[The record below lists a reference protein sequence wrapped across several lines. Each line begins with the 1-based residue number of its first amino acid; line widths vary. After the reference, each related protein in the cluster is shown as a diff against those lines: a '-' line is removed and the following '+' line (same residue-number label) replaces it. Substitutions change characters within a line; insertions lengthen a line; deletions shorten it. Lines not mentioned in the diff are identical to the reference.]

1 MKGQVIKMNHDE
13 MVARQVLILARQI
26 KRRRN
31 QHLRT
36 VGLTTT
42 RMHWLFT
49 DQPGRTVTAFKTYQ
63 EITHQTARMIVQRL
77 QTRGYVQL
85 VSVQRMRVPLGVVT
99 PSGWATRAARQHGWQ
114 TRQMFAHLDAEQQQV
129 FLDLLRQV
137 NQNLESDENWWRRVY
152 IRRMYVGGCFF
163 F

>member
-1 MKGQVIKMNHDE
+1 MNHDE

-36 VGLTTT
+36 VGLTTEQADALT
-42 RMHWLFT
+42 FFT
-49 DQPGRTVTAFKTYQ
+49 DQPGRTVTALKTYQ

-85 VSVQRMRVPLGVVT
+85 VVSPTDARAKQVVVT
-99 PSGWATRAARQHGWQ
+99 PSGRAKREQLRQHGWQ
-114 TRQMFAHLDAEQQQV
+114 TSAQMFAHLDAEQQQV

-137 NQNLESDENWWRRVY
+137 NQNLESDEN
-152 IRRMYVGGCFF
+152 
-163 F
+163 

>member
-1 MKGQVIKMNHDE
+1 MNHDE

-36 VGLTTT
+36 MGLTTEQADALT
-42 RMHWLFT
+42 FFT

-63 EITHQTARMIVQRL
+63 EITHQTARMIVQRM

-85 VSVQRMRVPLGVVT
+85 VVSPTDARAKQVVVT
-99 PSGWATRAARQHGWQ
+99 PSGRAKREQLRQHGWQ
-114 TRQMFAHLDAEQQQV
+114 TSVQMFAHLDAEQQQV

-137 NQNLESDENWWRRVY
+137 NQNLESDEN
-152 IRRMYVGGCFF
+152 
-163 F
+163 

>member
-1 MKGQVIKMNHDE
+1 MNHDE
-13 MVARQVLILARQI
+13 MVARQVLVLARQI

-36 VGLTTT
+36 VGLTTEQADALT
-42 RMHWLFT
+42 FFT

-85 VSVQRMRVPLGVVT
+85 VVSPTDARAKQVVVT
-99 PSGWATRAARQHGWQ
+99 PSGRAKREQLRQHGWQ
-114 TRQMFAHLDAEQQQV
+114 TSARMFAHFDADQQQL

-137 NQNLESDENWWRRVY
+137 NQNLESDEN
-152 IRRMYVGGCFF
+152 
-163 F
+163 

>member
-1 MKGQVIKMNHDE
+1 MNHDE

-36 VGLTTT
+36 VGLTTEQADALT
-42 RMHWLFT
+42 FFT

-85 VSVQRMRVPLGVVT
+85 VVSPTDARAKQVVVT
-99 PSGWATRAARQHGWQ
+99 PRGRAKREQLRQHGWQ
-114 TRQMFAHLDAEQQQV
+114 TSAQMFAHLDAEQQQV

-137 NQNLESDENWWRRVY
+137 NQNLESDEN
-152 IRRMYVGGCFF
+152 
-163 F
+163 

>member
-36 VGLTTT
+36 VGLTTEQADALT
-42 RMHWLFT
+42 FFT

-77 QTRGYVQL
+77 QTRGYVKL
-85 VSVQRMRVPLGVVT
+85 VVSTTDARAKQVVVT
-99 PSGWATRAARQHGWQ
+99 PSGRAKREQLRQHGWQ
-114 TRQMFAHLDAEQQQV
+114 TSAQMFAHLDAEQQQV

-137 NQNLESDENWWRRVY
+137 NQNLESDEN
-152 IRRMYVGGCFF
+152 
-163 F
+163 

>member
-1 MKGQVIKMNHDE
+1 MNHDE

-36 VGLTTT
+36 VGLTTEQADALT
-42 RMHWLFT
+42 FFT

-85 VSVQRMRVPLGVVT
+85 VVSPTDARAKQVVVT
-99 PSGWATRAARQHGWQ
+99 PSGRAKREQLRQHGWQ
-114 TRQMFAHLDAEQQQV
+114 TSARMFAHLDADQQQL

-137 NQNLESDENWWRRVY
+137 NQNLESDEN
-152 IRRMYVGGCFF
+152 
-163 F
+163 

>member
-1 MKGQVIKMNHDE
+1 MNHDE

-36 VGLTTT
+36 VGLTTEQADALT
-42 RMHWLFT
+42 FFT

-85 VSVQRMRVPLGVVT
+85 VVSPTDARAKQVVVT
-99 PSGWATRAARQHGWQ
+99 PSGRAKREQLRQHGWQ
-114 TRQMFAHLDAEQQQV
+114 TSAQMFAHFDAEQQQV

-137 NQNLESDENWWRRVY
+137 NQNLESDEN
-152 IRRMYVGGCFF
+152 
-163 F
+163 

>member
-36 VGLTTT
+36 VWLTTEQADALT
-42 RMHWLFT
+42 FFT

-85 VSVQRMRVPLGVVT
+85 VVSPTDARAKQVVVT
-99 PSGWATRAARQHGWQ
+99 PSGRAKREQLRQHGWQ
-114 TRQMFAHLDAEQQQV
+114 TSAQMFAHLDAEQQQV

-137 NQNLESDENWWRRVY
+137 NQNLESDEN
-152 IRRMYVGGCFF
+152 
-163 F
+163 

>member
-1 MKGQVIKMNHDE
+1 MIKMNHDE
-13 MVARQVLILARQI
+13 MLARQVLILARQI

-36 VGLTTT
+36 VGLTTEQADALT
-42 RMHWLFT
+42 FFT

-85 VSVQRMRVPLGVVT
+85 VVSPTDARAKQVVVT
-99 PSGWATRAARQHGWQ
+99 PSGRAKREQLRQHGWQ
-114 TRQMFAHLDAEQQQV
+114 TSAQMFAHLDAEQQQV

-137 NQNLESDENWWRRVY
+137 NQNLESDEN
-152 IRRMYVGGCFF
+152 
-163 F
+163 

>member
-1 MKGQVIKMNHDE
+1 MNHDE

-36 VGLTTT
+36 MGLTTEQADALT
-42 RMHWLFT
+42 FFT

-85 VSVQRMRVPLGVVT
+85 VVSPTDARAKQVVVT
-99 PSGWATRAARQHGWQ
+99 PSGRAKREQLRQHGWQ
-114 TRQMFAHLDAEQQQV
+114 TSAQMFAHLDAEQQQV

-137 NQNLESDENWWRRVY
+137 NQNLESDEN
-152 IRRMYVGGCFF
+152 
-163 F
+163 

>member
-1 MKGQVIKMNHDE
+1 MNHDE

-36 VGLTTT
+36 VGLTTQQADALT
-42 RMHWLFT
+42 FFT

-77 QTRGYVQL
+77 QMRGYVQL
-85 VSVQRMRVPLGVVT
+85 VVSPTDARAKQVVVT
-99 PSGWATRAARQHGWQ
+99 PSGRAKREQLRQHGWQ
-114 TRQMFAHLDAEQQQV
+114 TSAQMFALLDAEQQQV

-137 NQNLESDENWWRRVY
+137 NQNLESDEN
-152 IRRMYVGGCFF
+152 
-163 F
+163 

>member
-1 MKGQVIKMNHDE
+1 MKGQGIKRNHDE
-13 MVARQVLILARQI
+13 MGARQVLILARQI

-36 VGLTTT
+36 VGLTTQQADALT
-42 RMHWLFT
+42 FFT

-85 VSVQRMRVPLGVVT
+85 VVSPTDARAKQVVVT
-99 PSGWATRAARQHGWQ
+99 PSGRAKREQLRQHGWQ
-114 TRQMFAHLDAEQQQV
+114 TSAQMFAHLDAEQQQV

-137 NQNLESDENWWRRVY
+137 NQNLESDEN
-152 IRRMYVGGCFF
+152 
-163 F
+163 

>member
-1 MKGQVIKMNHDE
+1 MNHDK

-36 VGLTTT
+36 VGLTTEQADALT
-42 RMHWLFT
+42 FFT

-85 VSVQRMRVPLGVVT
+85 VVSPTDARAKQVVVT
-99 PSGWATRAARQHGWQ
+99 PSGRAKREQLRQHGWQ
-114 TRQMFAHLDAEQQQV
+114 TSAQMFAHLDAEQQQV

-137 NQNLESDENWWRRVY
+137 NQNLESDEN
-152 IRRMYVGGCFF
+152 
-163 F
+163 

>member
-1 MKGQVIKMNHDE
+1 MIKMNHDE

-36 VGLTTT
+36 VGLTTEQADALT
-42 RMHWLFT
+42 FFT

-85 VSVQRMRVPLGVVT
+85 VVSTTDARAKQVVVT
-99 PSGWATRAARQHGWQ
+99 PSGRAKREQLRQHGWQ
-114 TRQMFAHLDAEQQQV
+114 TSAQMFAHLDAEQQQV

-137 NQNLESDENWWRRVY
+137 NQNLESDEN
-152 IRRMYVGGCFF
+152 
-163 F
+163 

>member
-1 MKGQVIKMNHDE
+1 MNHDE

-36 VGLTTT
+36 VGLTTEQAGALT
-42 RMHWLFT
+42 FFT

-85 VSVQRMRVPLGVVT
+85 VVSPTDARAKQVVVT
-99 PSGWATRAARQHGWQ
+99 PSGRAKREQLRQHGWQ
-114 TRQMFAHLDAEQQQV
+114 TSAQMFAHLDAEQQQV

-137 NQNLESDENWWRRVY
+137 NQNLESDEN
-152 IRRMYVGGCFF
+152 
-163 F
+163 

>member
-13 MVARQVLILARQI
+13 MVARQVLVLARQI

-36 VGLTTT
+36 VGLTTEQADALT
-42 RMHWLFT
+42 FFT

-77 QTRGYVQL
+77 QTRRYVQL
-85 VSVQRMRVPLGVVT
+85 VVSPTDARAKQVVVT
-99 PSGWATRAARQHGWQ
+99 PSGRAKREQLRQHGWQ
-114 TRQMFAHLDAEQQQV
+114 TSARMFAHLDADQQQL

-137 NQNLESDENWWRRVY
+137 NQNLESDEN
-152 IRRMYVGGCFF
+152 
-163 F
+163 

>member
-1 MKGQVIKMNHDE
+1 MIKMNHDE

-36 VGLTTT
+36 VGLTTEQADALT
-42 RMHWLFT
+42 FFT

-85 VSVQRMRVPLGVVT
+85 VVSTTDARAKQVVVT
-99 PSGWATRAARQHGWQ
+99 PSGRAKCEQLRQHGWQ
-114 TRQMFAHLDAEQQQV
+114 TSAQMFAHLDAEQQQV

-137 NQNLESDENWWRRVY
+137 NQNLESDEN
-152 IRRMYVGGCFF
+152 
-163 F
+163 

>member
-1 MKGQVIKMNHDE
+1 MIKMNHDE

-36 VGLTTT
+36 VGLTTEQADALT
-42 RMHWLFT
+42 FFT

-85 VSVQRMRVPLGVVT
+85 VVSPTDARAKQVVVT
-99 PSGWATRAARQHGWQ
+99 PSGRAKREQLRQHGWQ
-114 TRQMFAHLDAEQQQV
+114 TSAQMFAHLDAEQQQV

-137 NQNLESDENWWRRVY
+137 SQNLESDEN
-152 IRRMYVGGCFF
+152 
-163 F
+163 

>member
-1 MKGQVIKMNHDE
+1 MNHDE

-36 VGLTTT
+36 VGLTTEQADALT
-42 RMHWLFT
+42 FFT

-85 VSVQRMRVPLGVVT
+85 VVSPTDARAKQVVVT
-99 PSGWATRAARQHGWQ
+99 QSGRAKREQLRQHGWQ
-114 TRQMFAHLDAEQQQV
+114 TSAQMFAHLDATQQQV

-137 NQNLESDENWWRRVY
+137 NQNLESDEN
-152 IRRMYVGGCFF
+152 
-163 F
+163 

>member
-36 VGLTTT
+36 VGLTTEQADALT
-42 RMHWLFT
+42 FFT

-85 VSVQRMRVPLGVVT
+85 VFSPTDARAKQVVVT
-99 PSGWATRAARQHGWQ
+99 PSGRAKREQLRQHGWQ
-114 TRQMFAHLDAEQQQV
+114 TSAQMFAHLDAEQQQV

-137 NQNLESDENWWRRVY
+137 NQNLESDEN
-152 IRRMYVGGCFF
+152 
-163 F
+163 

>member
-1 MKGQVIKMNHDE
+1 MNHDE

-36 VGLTTT
+36 VGLTTEQADALT
-42 RMHWLFT
+42 FFT

-85 VSVQRMRVPLGVVT
+85 VVSPTDARAKQVVVT
-99 PSGWATRAARQHGWQ
+99 PSGRAKREQLRQHGWQ
-114 TRQMFAHLDAEQQQV
+114 TSAQMFAHLDAEQQQV

-137 NQNLESDENWWRRVY
+137 SQNLESDEN
-152 IRRMYVGGCFF
+152 
-163 F
+163 

>member
-1 MKGQVIKMNHDE
+1 MIKMNHDE

-36 VGLTTT
+36 VGLTTEQADALT
-42 RMHWLFT
+42 FFT
-49 DQPGRTVTAFKTYQ
+49 DQQGRTVTAFKTYQ

-85 VSVQRMRVPLGVVT
+85 VVSPTDARAKQVVVT
-99 PSGWATRAARQHGWQ
+99 PSGRAKREQLRQHGWQ
-114 TRQMFAHLDAEQQQV
+114 TSAQMFAHLDAEQQQV

-137 NQNLESDENWWRRVY
+137 NQNLESDEN
-152 IRRMYVGGCFF
+152 
-163 F
+163 

>member
-36 VGLTTT
+36 VGLTTEQADALT
-42 RMHWLFT
+42 FFT

-85 VSVQRMRVPLGVVT
+85 VVSPTDARAKQVVVT
-99 PSGWATRAARQHGWQ
+99 PSGRAKREQLRQHGWQ
-114 TRQMFAHLDAEQQQV
+114 TSAQMFAHLDAEQQQG

-137 NQNLESDENWWRRVY
+137 NQNLESDEN
-152 IRRMYVGGCFF
+152 
-163 F
+163 

>member
-1 MKGQVIKMNHDE
+1 MNHDE

-36 VGLTTT
+36 VGLTTQQADALT
-42 RMHWLFT
+42 FFT
-49 DQPGRTVTAFKTYQ
+49 NQPGRTVTAFKTYQ

-85 VSVQRMRVPLGVVT
+85 VVSPTDARAKQVVVT
-99 PSGWATRAARQHGWQ
+99 PSGRAKREQLRQHGWQ
-114 TRQMFAHLDAEQQQV
+114 TSAQMFAHLDAEQQQV

-137 NQNLESDENWWRRVY
+137 NQNLESDEN
-152 IRRMYVGGCFF
+152 
-163 F
+163 

>member
-1 MKGQVIKMNHDE
+1 MIKMNHDE

-36 VGLTTT
+36 VGLTTQQADA
-42 RMHWLFT
+42 LIFFT

-85 VSVQRMRVPLGVVT
+85 VVSPTDARAKQVVVT
-99 PSGWATRAARQHGWQ
+99 PSGRAKREQLRQHGWQ
-114 TRQMFAHLDAEQQQV
+114 TSAQMFAHLDAEQQQV

-137 NQNLESDENWWRRVY
+137 NQNLESDEN
-152 IRRMYVGGCFF
+152 
-163 F
+163 

>member
-36 VGLTTT
+36 LGLTTEQADALT
-42 RMHWLFT
+42 FFT

-85 VSVQRMRVPLGVVT
+85 VVSPTDARAKQVVVT
-99 PSGWATRAARQHGWQ
+99 PSGRAKREQLRQHGWQ
-114 TRQMFAHLDAEQQQV
+114 TSAQMFAHLDAEQQQV

-137 NQNLESDENWWRRVY
+137 NQNLESDEN
-152 IRRMYVGGCFF
+152 
-163 F
+163 

>member
-1 MKGQVIKMNHDE
+1 MNHDE

-36 VGLTTT
+36 VGLTTEQADALT
-42 RMHWLFT
+42 FFT

-85 VSVQRMRVPLGVVT
+85 VISPTDARAKQVVVT
-99 PSGWATRAARQHGWQ
+99 PSGRAKREQLRQHGWQ
-114 TRQMFAHLDAEQQQV
+114 TSAQMFAHLDAEQQQV

-137 NQNLESDENWWRRVY
+137 NQNLESDEN
-152 IRRMYVGGCFF
+152 
-163 F
+163 

>member
-1 MKGQVIKMNHDE
+1 MNHDE

-36 VGLTTT
+36 VGLTTEQADALT
-42 RMHWLFT
+42 FFT

-85 VSVQRMRVPLGVVT
+85 VVSPTDARAKQVVVT
-99 PSGWATRAARQHGWQ
+99 QSGRAKREQLRQHGWQ
-114 TRQMFAHLDAEQQQV
+114 TSAQMFAHLDAEQQQV

-137 NQNLESDENWWRRVY
+137 NQNLESDEN
-152 IRRMYVGGCFF
+152 
-163 F
+163 

>member
-1 MKGQVIKMNHDE
+1 MIKMNHDE

-36 VGLTTT
+36 VGLTTEQADALT
-42 RMHWLFT
+42 FFT
-49 DQPGRTVTAFKTYQ
+49 DQPGRTVIAFKTYQ

-85 VSVQRMRVPLGVVT
+85 VVSPTDARAKQVVVT
-99 PSGWATRAARQHGWQ
+99 PSGRAKREQLRQHGWQ
-114 TRQMFAHLDAEQQQV
+114 TSAQMFAHLDAEQQQV

-137 NQNLESDENWWRRVY
+137 NQNLESDEN
-152 IRRMYVGGCFF
+152 
-163 F
+163 

>member
-1 MKGQVIKMNHDE
+1 MNHDE

-36 VGLTTT
+36 VGLTTEQADALT
-42 RMHWLFT
+42 FFT

-77 QTRGYVQL
+77 QTRGYVKL
-85 VSVQRMRVPLGVVT
+85 VVSTTDARAKQVVVT
-99 PSGWATRAARQHGWQ
+99 PSGRAKREQLRQHGWQ
-114 TRQMFAHLDAEQQQV
+114 TSAQMFAHLDAEQQQV

-137 NQNLESDENWWRRVY
+137 NQNLESDEN
-152 IRRMYVGGCFF
+152 
-163 F
+163 

>member
-1 MKGQVIKMNHDE
+1 MNHDE

-26 KRRRN
+26 KQRRN

-36 VGLTTT
+36 VGLTTEQADALT
-42 RMHWLFT
+42 FFT

-85 VSVQRMRVPLGVVT
+85 VVSPTDARAKQVVVT
-99 PSGWATRAARQHGWQ
+99 PSGRAKREQLRQHGWQ
-114 TRQMFAHLDAEQQQV
+114 TSAQMFAHLDAEQQQV

-137 NQNLESDENWWRRVY
+137 NQNLESDEN
-152 IRRMYVGGCFF
+152 
-163 F
+163 

>member
-1 MKGQVIKMNHDE
+1 MIKMNHDE

-36 VGLTTT
+36 VGLTTEQADVLT
-42 RMHWLFT
+42 FFT

-85 VSVQRMRVPLGVVT
+85 VVSTTDARAKQVVVT
-99 PSGWATRAARQHGWQ
+99 PSGRAKREQLRQHGWQ
-114 TRQMFAHLDAEQQQV
+114 TSAQMFAHLDAEQQQV

-137 NQNLESDENWWRRVY
+137 NQNLESDEN
-152 IRRMYVGGCFF
+152 
-163 F
+163 

>member
-1 MKGQVIKMNHDE
+1 

-36 VGLTTT
+36 VGLTTEQADALT
-42 RMHWLFT
+42 FFT

-85 VSVQRMRVPLGVVT
+85 VVSPTDARAKQVVVT
-99 PSGWATRAARQHGWQ
+99 QSGRAKREQLRQHGWQ
-114 TRQMFAHLDAEQQQV
+114 TSAQMFAHLDAEQQQV

-137 NQNLESDENWWRRVY
+137 NQNLESDEN
-152 IRRMYVGGCFF
+152 
-163 F
+163 

>member
-1 MKGQVIKMNHDE
+1 MNHDE
-13 MVARQVLILARQI
+13 MVARQVLVLARQI

-36 VGLTTT
+36 VGLTTEQADALT
-42 RMHWLFT
+42 FFT

-85 VSVQRMRVPLGVVT
+85 VVSTTDARAKQVVVT
-99 PSGWATRAARQHGWQ
+99 PSGRAKREQLRQHGWQ
-114 TRQMFAHLDAEQQQV
+114 TSAQMFAHLDAEQQQV

-137 NQNLESDENWWRRVY
+137 NQNLESDEN
-152 IRRMYVGGCFF
+152 
-163 F
+163 

>member
-1 MKGQVIKMNHDE
+1 MIHDE

-36 VGLTTT
+36 VGLTTEQADALT
-42 RMHWLFT
+42 FFT

-85 VSVQRMRVPLGVVT
+85 VVSPTDARAKQVVVT
-99 PSGWATRAARQHGWQ
+99 PSGRAKREQLRQHGWQ
-114 TRQMFAHLDAEQQQV
+114 TSAQMFAHLDAEQQQV

-137 NQNLESDENWWRRVY
+137 NQNLESDEN
-152 IRRMYVGGCFF
+152 
-163 F
+163 

>member
-1 MKGQVIKMNHDE
+1 MNHDE

-36 VGLTTT
+36 VGLTTEQADALT
-42 RMHWLFT
+42 FFT

-85 VSVQRMRVPLGVVT
+85 VVSPTDARAKQVVVT
-99 PSGWATRAARQHGWQ
+99 PSGRAKREQLRQHGWQ
-114 TRQMFAHLDAEQQQV
+114 TSTQMFAHLDAEQQQV

-137 NQNLESDENWWRRVY
+137 NQNLESDEN
-152 IRRMYVGGCFF
+152 
-163 F
+163 

>member
-1 MKGQVIKMNHDE
+1 MNHDE

-36 VGLTTT
+36 VGLTTEQADALT
-42 RMHWLFT
+42 FFT

-63 EITHQTARMIVQRL
+63 EVTHQTARMIVQRL

-85 VSVQRMRVPLGVVT
+85 VVSPTDARAKQVVVT
-99 PSGWATRAARQHGWQ
+99 PSGRAKREQLRQHGWQ
-114 TRQMFAHLDAEQQQV
+114 TSAQMFAHLDAEQQQV

-137 NQNLESDENWWRRVY
+137 NQNLESDEN
-152 IRRMYVGGCFF
+152 
-163 F
+163 